1 MAGRQPFLGPV
12 PGTVKVYSTNFFFY
26 PNVLTSHLRQTCYG
40 SDVVKYHLR
49 TIDEAAM
56 AEHKSRITVPYR
68 HVDNAV
74 LKSTAIGKIPAV
86 SMTTGKIDCNSVHTL
101 FPLDIIAALKKLL
114 LINHSGHYQLAR
126 SFSAIEEYF
135 VDQLVNVCAL
145 SQGSGNWCSF
155 VSLRR
160 DDWDVN
166 NHIDWEAL
174 CNEANK
180 GFNLDDQR
188 EISASGS
195 VEAGA
200 DVEGDARFAQIVQSL
215 LLQFGNVAFAAF
227 FRLQDQKYHYYRVT
241 LPLQRQRQLL
251 NLNIDVAVI

>member
-1 MAGRQPFLGPV
+1 M
-12 PGTVKVYSTNFFFY
+12 VKVYSTNDFFY

-40 SDVVKYHLR
+40 SDLVKYHLR
-49 TIDEAAM
+49 TIDEAAI

-68 HVDNAV
+68 LVDNPV
-74 LKSTAIGKIPAV
+74 LKSTAIRKIPAI
-86 SMTTGKIDCNSVHTL
+86 SMTTGKLDFNSTHTL

-114 LINHSGHYQLAR
+114 MINHNAHRQLSR

-135 VDQLVNVCAL
+135 IDQLVNVCAL
-145 SQGSGNWCSF
+145 SQGSGDWCSF
-155 VSLRR
+155 ISLRR

-166 NHIDWEAL
+166 DHIDWEAL
-174 CNEANK
+174 CDEANK
-180 GFNLDDQR
+180 GFDLDHQR

-200 DVEGDARFAQIVQSL
+200 DSEGDARFAQIVQSL
-215 LLQFGNVAFAAF
+215 LLEFGNVAFAAF
-227 FRLQDQKYHYYRVT
+227 FRLQDRKYHYYRVT

-251 NLNIDVAVI
+251 RLDMNLIAV